1 MKVTILCEGR
11 INKGPE
17 KELCTL
23 YQQRINSI
31 KQSGFS
37 NFLIKQSSSKE
48 IIKIIN
54 NKNSNTKILILSEI
68 GKIYSSIEFSKYIQ
82 KTLNNGIKELYL
94 LIGKPEGISVST
106 GKCEKISLGKMTFPH
121 SLSRVILCEQ
131 FYRCATIITNHP
143 YHKY

>member
-37 NFLIKQSSSKE
+37 NFSIKQSTSKE

-54 NKNSNTKILILSEI
+54 NKNSNAKILILSEI

-94 LIGKPEGISVST
+94 LIGKPEGISINT
-106 GKCEKISLGKMTFPH
+106 GKCEKISLSKMTFSH

>member
-37 NFLIKQSSSKE
+37 NFLIKQSTSKE

-68 GKIYSSIEFSKYIQ
+68 GKIYSGIEFSKYIQ
-82 KTLNNGIKELYL
+82 KTLNNGIKELFL

>member
-37 NFLIKQSSSKE
+37 NFSVKQSTSKE

-143 YHKY
+143 YHKH

>member
-37 NFLIKQSSSKE
+37 NFSIKQSTSKE

-68 GKIYSSIEFSKYIQ
+68 GKIYSSTEFSKYIQ
-82 KTLNNGIKELYL
+82 KTLNNSIKELYL

>member
-37 NFLIKQSSSKE
+37 NFSIKQSTSKE

-68 GKIYSSIEFSKYIQ
+68 GKIYSSTEFSKYIQ

>member
-37 NFLIKQSSSKE
+37 NFSVKQSTSKE

-54 NKNSNTKILILSEI
+54 NKNSNTRILILSEI

>member
-17 KELCTL
+17 KELCML

-37 NFLIKQSSSKE
+37 NFLIKQSTSKE

-106 GKCEKISLGKMTFPH
+106 GKCEKISLGKMTFSH

>member
-37 NFLIKQSSSKE
+37 NFSVKQSTSKE

>member
-37 NFLIKQSSSKE
+37 NFSIKQSTSKE

-106 GKCEKISLGKMTFPH
+106 GKCEKISLGKMTFSH

>member
-37 NFLIKQSSSKE
+37 NFLIKQSTSKE

>member
-11 INKGPE
+11 VNKGPE

-23 YQQRINSI
+23 YQKRISSI
-31 KQSGFS
+31 KKSGFS
-37 NFLIKQSSSKE
+37 NFLIKQSTSKE

-54 NKNSNTKILILSEI
+54 NKNNNTKILILSEI
-68 GKIYSSIEFSKYIQ
+68 GKIYSSIEFTKYIQ
-82 KTLNNGIKELYL
+82 TKLDSGIKELYL
-94 LIGKPEGISVST
+94 LIGKPEGISVNT
-106 GKCEKISLGKMTFPH
+106 ENCEKISLGKMTFPH

-143 YHKY
+143 YHKH

>member
-1 MKVTILCEGR
+1 MRVTILCEGR

-17 KELCTL
+17 KELCTI

-37 NFLIKQSSSKE
+37 NFLIKQSTSKE

-54 NKNSNTKILILSEI
+54 NKNSNTRILILSEI

-106 GKCEKISLGKMTFPH
+106 GKCEKISLSKMTFSH

>member
-37 NFLIKQSSSKE
+37 NFSVKQSTSKE

-54 NKNSNTKILILSEI
+54 NKNSNTRILILSEI

-143 YHKY
+143 YHKH

>member
-37 NFLIKQSSSKE
+37 NFSIKQSTSKE

-54 NKNSNTKILILSEI
+54 NKNSNTRILILSEI

>member
-11 INKGPE
+11 INKGPD

-37 NFLIKQSSSKE
+37 NFLIKQSTSKE

>member
-37 NFLIKQSSSKE
+37 NFLIKQSTSKE

-82 KTLNNGIKELYL
+82 KTLINGIKELYL

>member
-37 NFLIKQSSSKE
+37 NFSIKQSTSKE

-82 KTLNNGIKELYL
+82 KTLNNSIKELYL

-121 SLSRVILCEQ
+121 SLSRLILCEQ